1 MIQAHI
7 STFEDQTRLFIAS
20 SIPYDVKHELIR
32 LQNNLIESH
41 VVVGT
46 YPKQESMH
54 LTLKFIGQ
62 VPADKVPDI
71 QKRLQSITYK
81 SMHAQLTLLM
91 VFGNPQ
97 FPKVIY
103 VDVDCS
109 GLKEFVAI
117 LDENLKDFCKPEE
130 REYKSHLTIVR
141 IRQTLDSDGL
151 LEWLDKT
158 YVNTVPFPIDHF
170 SLMQS
175 ALTGTGPVH
184 TTIERYHLMP

>member
-7 STFEDQTRLFIAS
+7 SIFEDQTRLFIAS

-32 LQNNLIESH
+32 LQKNLIASH
-41 VVVGT
+41 VIVGT

-62 VPADKVPDI
+62 VPANKVPDI
-71 QKRLQSITYK
+71 QKRLQSITYR

-103 VDVDCS
+103 VDVACS

-141 IRQTLDSDGL
+141 VRQTLDSDGL

-158 YVNTVPFPIDHF
+158 HVNTVPFSIDHF

-175 ALTGTGPVH
+175 ALTGAGPVH